1 MDDVAPLPDVEIGE
15 IIGMLE
21 YLKEEGGRTDIYE
34 IADDE
39 NLEIDD
45 LVPIIK
51 VATLLG
57 FARVENGDLILTEL
71 GKELI
76 EGDENKRKLIFKEAL
91 KKLPA
96 FKKVIELLLSNPD
109 HSIDKSDLL
118 KLLMQE
124 MPEDEAR
131 VTLKSLINF
140 GRYAELIGYNP
151 ENKEIYLDQL
161 DQNPNENGKE
171 I

>member
-34 IADDE
+34 IADDL

-51 VATLLG
+51 AAELLG
-57 FARVENGDLILTEL
+57 FANVENGDLILTKLGEEL
-71 GKELI
+71 VN
-76 EGDENKRKLIFKEAL
+76 GDENKRKILFKESL
-91 KKLPA
+91 KKLPV
-96 FKKVIELLLSNPD
+96 FKKVLDILLSSQE
-109 HSIDKSDLL
+109 HSIDKHELL
-118 KLLMQE
+118 SMLKQE
-124 MPEDEAR
+124 MPEDEANT
-131 VTLKSLINF
+131 TLRSLINF

-151 ENKEIYLDQL
+151 EDKEIYLDKIM
-161 DQNPNENGKE
+161 EE
-171 I
+171 

>member
-34 IADDE
+34 IADDL

-51 VATLLG
+51 AAELFG
-57 FARVENGDLILTEL
+57 FAKVENGDLILTKLGEEL
-71 GKELI
+71 VN
-76 EGDENKRKLIFKEAL
+76 GDENKRKILFKESL
-91 KKLPA
+91 KKLPV
-96 FKKVIELLLSNPD
+96 FKKVLDILLSSPE
-109 HSIDKSDLL
+109 HSIDKHELLSLL
-118 KLLMQE
+118 KQE
-124 MPEDEAR
+124 MPEDEANI
-131 VTLKSLINF
+131 TLRSLINF

-151 ENKEIYLDQL
+151 EDKEIYLDKIMEEQ
-161 DQNPNENGKE
+161 
-171 I
+171 

>member
-21 YLKEEGGRTDIYE
+21 YLKEESGRTDIYE
-34 IADDE
+34 IADEE

-51 VATLLG
+51 AASLLG
-57 FARVENGDLILTEL
+57 FAKVEDGDLILTDL
-71 GKELI
+71 GKELVD
-76 EGDENKRKLIFKEAL
+76 GDENKRKLIFKEAL

-96 FKKVIELLLSNPD
+96 FKKVIDLLLEDSE
-109 HSIDKSDLL
+109 HTIDKSDLL
-118 KLLMQE
+118 ELLMRE

-131 VTLKSLINF
+131 TTLKSLINF

-151 ENKEIYLDQL
+151 EDKEIYLDHL
-161 DQNPNENGKE
+161 DGDQEKE
-171 I
+171 AKG

>member
-51 VATLLG
+51 VASLLG
-57 FARVENGDLILTEL
+57 FVRVENGDLILTDL

-96 FKKVIELLLSNPD
+96 FKKVIGLLLSNPN
-109 HSIDKSDLL
+109 HTIDKSDLL
-118 KLLMQE
+118 NLLMQE
-124 MPEDEAR
+124 MPKDEALD
-131 VTLKSLINF
+131 TLKSLINL

-151 ENKEIYLDQL
+151 EDKEIYLDQL
-161 DQNPNENGKE
+161 NQDSEEEE
-171 I
+171 IK

>member
-1 MDDVAPLPDVEIGE
+1 MDDVSPLPDVEIGE

-21 YLKEEGGRTDIYE
+21 YLNDEGGRTDIYE
-34 IADDE
+34 IADDL

-51 VATLLG
+51 AAEMLG
-57 FARVENGDLILTEL
+57 FVKVEKGDLILLDL

-76 EGDENKRKLIFKEAL
+76 NGDENRRKIIFKESL

-96 FKKVIELLLSNPD
+96 FKKLINILLENPE

-118 KLLMQE
+118 ELLSQE
-124 MPEDEAR
+124 MPNDEAK
-131 VTLKSLINF
+131 VTLKGLINF

-151 ENKEIYLDQL
+151 EDKEVYLDKL
-161 DQNPNENGKE
+161 TEEEDNG
-171 I
+171 